1 MGIWEGTKSLGR
13 KDGWGPSMCGG
24 KRELVLHHCRED
36 DDAGGSVKEDEGSSL
51 SGRHKARKAAEGGNV

>member
-1 MGIWEGTKSLGR
+1 
-13 KDGWGPSMCGG
+13 MCGG
-24 KRELVLHHCRED
+24 KRELVLHHCQED